1 MISAAARPQGAPRGP
16 GEAGF
21 SLIEMLIALA
31 IVTAMT
37 GALVGTVG
45 QDARARLAV
54 QQRREALLV
63 AQSVLDQ
70 MADANAPLEGRW
82 RGYGWRVLRQPYQL
96 ADPLDRHPLE
106 QITVSVGA
114 IGGVAG
120 SKRGEIIRLSTVRI
134 KP

>member
-1 MISAAARPQGAPRGP
+1 MIPATASPGRAPREP
-16 GEAGF
+16 REQGF

-82 RGYGWRVLRQPYQL
+82 RSYGWRVMRRPFQL

-106 QITVSVGA
+106 QITISVNAAGA
-114 IGGVAG
+114 
-120 SKRGEIIRLSTVRI
+120 KRGEIIRLSTVRI

>member
-1 MISAAARPQGAPRGP
+1 MISLAASLQGAPRDP
-16 GEAGF
+16 SEAGF

-70 MADANAPLEGRW
+70 VAGANAPLEGRW
-82 RGYGWRVLRQPYQL
+82 RGYGWRVVRQPFQL

-106 QITVSVGA
+106 EITVSVGA
-114 IGGVAG
+114 LGGVAG
-120 SKRGEIIRLSTVRI
+120 VKRSEIVRLSTVRI

>member
-1 MISAAARPQGAPRGP
+1 MISAAARPQGAPRDP

-82 RGYGWRVLRQPYQL
+82 RGYGWRVLRQPYLL

>member
-1 MISAAARPQGAPRGP
+1 MICPFTTPSRAQQNAP
-16 GEAGF
+16 EQGF
-21 SLIEMLIALA
+21 SLIETLIALA

-37 GALVGTVG
+37 AALVTTTG
-45 QDARARLAV
+45 QDARTRLAV

-70 MADANAPLEGRW
+70 MADANAPIQGQW
-82 RGYGWRVLRQPYQL
+82 CGFGWRVSRQPYEM

-106 QITVSVGA
+106 QITVAVGAVGA
-114 IGGVAG
+114 IGTR
-120 SKRGEIIRLSTVRI
+120 RGEILRLTTVRI